1 MKPFDFYKKNL
12 KKNGIFLKASGF
24 KYKAGRKSAVFLND
38 VLTVKQPPNKYIKKI
53 AIQAVLAAGKIIL
66 NNKNKVSGVR
76 YKDAR
81 KSIITNVDLLAE
93 KKIISIIQKN
103 FPDHSIISEEKGK
116 INRNQKYAWVIDPL
130 DGTANYSQNIP
141 FYCTSIAFFVNNK
154 NILGVIYDPI
164 HEEMFL
170 AQKGKGSFLNNKK
183 IIPSKIEKIS
193 DAICGFGFSNSQNA
207 ISIFLKIYKKCR
219 KTKNL
224 GSTSLSL
231 CYVASGR
238 LDAYIINKINNWDIS
253 AGAIIVEEAGGKISG
268 IRGEKI
274 IYEKKIDLIADNGL
288 IHNQILKIIK

>member
-1 MKPFDFYKKNL
+1 MDTKK
-12 KKNGIFLKASGF
+12 
-24 KYKAGRKSAVFLND
+24 
-38 VLTVKQPPNKYIKKI
+38 IKKI
-53 AIQAVLAAGKIIL
+53 AIQAALVAGKIIL

-81 KSIITNVDLLAE
+81 KSIVTNIDLLAE
-93 KKIISIIQKN
+93 KKIISVIRKN

-116 INRNQKYAWVIDPL
+116 INKNQRYAWVIDPL

-141 FYCTSIAFFVNNK
+141 FYCTSISFMADNE
-154 NILGVIYDPI
+154 NIMGVIYDPI
-164 HEEMFL
+164 HQEMFF

-183 IIPSKIEKIS
+183 IITSKIKKIS
-193 DAICGFGFSNSQNA
+193 DAICGFGFSNSQQ
-207 ISIFLKIYKKCR
+207 SINSFLKIYKQCR

-238 LDAYIINKINNWDIS
+238 LDAYIINKINNWDIA
-253 AGAIIVEEAGGKISG
+253 AGAIIVNEAGGKISG
-268 IRGEKI
+268 LKGEKI
-274 IYEKKIDLIADNGL
+274 NYKREKIDLVADNSL